1 MPLPASVQPS
11 GTRRSVR
18 GLIGRVLQRPVHS
31 TRHPDPPA
39 ADSRVDLAGAAVID
53 ADTRTFWARGDA
65 PVATDDASPG
75 PSKRSEARERI
86 SALLHAH
93 ETGDKGTASR
103 PRGNPA
109 FSEALFVELMRAR
122 QYKRAFEQLSGE
134 CRRRWG
140 SADAFAAAQDG
151 AVRWLRGVQVKD
163 VRFLAEWVDPD
174 QGKRYT
180 DVAEL
185 QVEYTLGDENTAK
198 VLPRVVHLVPDGGK
212 WRSLCYPV

>member
-1 MPLPASVQPS
+1 MPLPVNVQS

-18 GLIGRVLQRPVHS
+18 GLFGRVLQRPDRAA
-31 TRHPDPPA
+31 RHPDPPVVN
-39 ADSRVDLAGAAVID
+39 SRVDLEGAAVID
-53 ADTRTFWARGDA
+53 ADTRTFWARGETAVD
-65 PVATDDASPG
+65 SPD
-75 PSKRSEARERI
+75 PSALPSRRSEARERI

-93 ETGDKGTASR
+93 ETGHLGTTSR

-122 QYKRAFEQLSGE
+122 QYKRAFEQLSSE

-140 SADAFAAAQDG
+140 SADRFAAAQDG

-163 VRFLAEWVDPD
+163 VRFLSEWTDPD
-174 QGKRYT
+174 QGRKYT

-185 QVEYTLGDENTAK
+185 EVEYTLGDETTAK

>member
-1 MPLPASVQPS
+1 MPLPVNVQS

-18 GLIGRVLQRPVHS
+18 GLIGRMLQRPRNS
-31 TRHPDPPA
+31 RRYLEPA
-39 ADSRVDLAGAAVID
+39 PTESRVDLAGAAVTD
-53 ADTRTFWARGDA
+53 ADTRTFWARGEA
-65 PVATDDASPG
+65 PVAPQDASELA
-75 PSKRSEARERI
+75 SRRSEARERI

-93 ETGDKGTASR
+93 ETGRVESTNR

-122 QYKRAFEQLSGE
+122 QYKRAFEQLSTE

-151 AVRWLRGVQVKD
+151 GVRWLRGVQVKD
-163 VRFLAEWVDPD
+163 VRFLSEWTDPD